1 MNGSL
6 SLALITYRE
15 GIRNRAVLGV
25 GLFALFVFGLNV
37 TVAGFFMRDIGK
49 VTVDMNLGALSF
61 AGLMLILFIGTNLMA
76 KDIDKRTI
84 HLVLSKPISRY
95 GYIWGKYFGL
105 LFFLAISLGFLFIL
119 SLLTIFLLQNIYS
132 DYFQGFSWLFF
143 CLAGFGIFIKTAI
156 VAAFVVFFSAVCS
169 SSFVTL
175 VFTMCSY
182 VIGITIEEV
191 IFYLKSSF
199 ASQDLSISESL
210 LKFIFFVSNILPNL
224 SVFDFRLNAAYGLPI
239 SWERFAFSHL
249 YALVYIVVLL
259 QAASLIFSRRE
270 FN

>member
-1 MNGSL
+1 MNGIL

-49 VTVDMNLGALSF
+49 VTVDMNLSALSV

-119 SLLTIFLLQNIYS
+119 SLLTIILLKNIYPN
-132 DYFQGFSWLFF
+132 YFQSFSWLSFF
-143 CLAGFGIFIKTAI
+143 LAGFGVYVKTAI
-156 VAAFVVFFSAVCS
+156 VGAFVVFFSAVCT
-169 SSFVTL
+169 SSFVNL
-175 VFTMCSY
+175 VFTICSY
-182 VIGITIEEV
+182 VVGVTIEEV
-191 IFYLKSSF
+191 LFYLRSSI
-199 ASQDLSISESL
+199 ASQDLTISESL
-210 LKFIFFVSNILPNL
+210 HKIIVFVSNIFPNL
-224 SVFDFRLNAAYGLPI
+224 SIFDFRLNAAYGLPLP
-239 SWERFAFSHL
+239 WERFAFSQL
-249 YALVYIVVLL
+249 YAVVYIVVLL